1 MNEVLLETD
10 SDPRIAWIKL
20 NEPKMNLLN
29 FRLLEELHNTI
40 LMAEKGENSAII
52 LSSTGEN
59 FCAGADLKELK
70 SISFEDG
77 IKWFDRYMEVVRLL
91 RNSSKPVIAA
101 VRGFCV
107 AGGNEIAMACDI
119 VVASK
124 NAKFGQPE
132 ARVGSTAMGLGVQL
146 LPLIV
151 GEKRARELL
160 LTGRIIDAEEAFRI
174 GLVNR
179 VVDDEKLEE
188 TAKSIAIEIVENCS
202 PHAFRVIKSGINFW
216 TDFAMI
222 SAQLSRDLT
231 SFVWSSNEFKERCE
245 EFLQKK
251 RLRER
256 KFKGIK

>member
-1 MNEVLLETD
+1 MSRVLFEVD

-29 FRLLEELHNTI
+29 LKLLKEFLDAI
-40 LMAEKGENSAII
+40 IMAEKGENSAII

-70 SISFEDG
+70 SLSFEDG
-77 IKWFDRYMEVVRLL
+77 IRWFESYMDVVRML

-132 ARVGSTAMGLGVQL
+132 AKVGSTAMGLGVQL
-146 LPLIV
+146 LPVLV

-174 GLVNR
+174 GLINR

-188 TAKSIAIEIVENCS
+188 TARALAIEIVENCS
-202 PHAFRVIKSGINFW
+202 PQAFRVIKSGLNFW
-216 TDFAMI
+216 TDFSMVFE
-222 SAQLSRDLT
+222 QLSRDITALVWT
-231 SFVWSSNEFKERCE
+231 SSKFRERCE
-245 EFLQKK
+245 SFLQKEEFT
-251 RLRER
+251 RR
-256 KFKGIK
+256 KFSGIK